1 MKIWL
6 IGCLVTLC
14 CNKYLFKKNIM
25 VYLVDTYDV
34 FVHTS
39 GRSIYYLLFIT
50 VYMLYLIHGQDL
62 T

>member
-1 MKIWL
+1 
-6 IGCLVTLC
+6 
-14 CNKYLFKKNIM
+14 M